1 MAGNFS
7 DLFVMLSMKA
17 VLQLILFFQED
28 SLIPEELWSP
38 GAILRWSCL
47 LVQFKSALRSS
58 PLGDLR
64 PDLFQMKLN
73 CKEAL
78 GG

>member
-1 MAGNFS
+1 
-7 DLFVMLSMKA
+7 MLSMKA
-17 VLQLILFFQED
+17 VLQLIVFFHEV
-28 SLIPEELWSP
+28 SLILEESWSL
-38 GAILRWSCL
+38 GAILRWRCL

>member
-1 MAGNFS
+1 
-7 DLFVMLSMKA
+7 MLSMKA
-17 VLQLILFFQED
+17 VLQLIVFFHEV
-28 SLIPEELWSP
+28 SLIPEESWSL

-78 GG
+78 RG